1 MTSQLSQLELDALI
15 RSLAVNR
22 GKAVSLL
29 LGAGAS
35 ISSGMPSAERCIWE
49 WKQDIF
55 ATNNPAL
62 RDSVGEISLPGT
74 KRRIQDWLDKRGGYP
89 PNSSLLEYS
98 MYAQACFPTST
109 DRRSYF
115 QNYVRT
121 AIPFIGYRLLP
132 LLARV
137 GLIRTLWTT
146 NFDGL
151 PARACS
157 AAGVSCLEIGI
168 DSQHRIGL
176 VPASGDL
183 RVVSLH
189 GDYRYDNLKNTTA
202 ELRSQETELCKE
214 LVADLRDHDLL
225 VIGYP
230 NTLSRHRFQVDPGPV
245 APHRNRVDEFS

>member
-1 MTSQLSQLELDALI
+1 
-15 RSLAVNR
+15 
-22 GKAVSLL
+22 
-29 LGAGAS
+29 
-35 ISSGMPSAERCIWE
+35 MPSAERCIWE